1 MKLDILTNATMVM
14 MMMILSSLY
23 SIGSDEKL
31 KLDYSRQMQD
41 KLNEKFHTI
50 LNI

>member
-1 MKLDILTNATMVM
+1 MKLDILTNASMM

-31 KLDYSRQMQD
+31 KLDYIAYRG
-41 KLNEKFHTI
+41 KIN
-50 LNI
+50 

>member
-31 KLDYSRQMQD
+31 KLDYSIQRQD
-41 KLNEKFHTI
+41 KLN
-50 LNI
+50 

>member
-31 KLDYSRQMQD
+31 KLDYIAYRG
-41 KLNEKFHTI
+41 KIN
-50 LNI
+50 

>member
-1 MKLDILTNATMVM
+1 MKLDILTNASM

-31 KLDYSRQMQD
+31 KLDYIAYRG
-41 KLNEKFHTI
+41 KIN
-50 LNI
+50 